1 MQRKL
6 SNEEYYKRKI
16 FLNKINSI
24 RSHIK
29 RNMDELKELA
39 EMKKSIKITD
49 YTKEDF
55 KTSGINVSQ
64 QEIIVCKII
73 ELEKEIYDNTTELMD
88 VKIITRGVL
97 NKIKDDK
104 CRLYMFYRYYD
115 CLDEETIKYKMNIST
130 RTCQRLNSQGIFS
143 IKI

>member
-6 SNEEYYKRKI
+6 SNEEYYKRKN

-55 KTSGINVSQ
+55 KTSGSNVSQ
-64 QEIIVCKII
+64 Q
-73 ELEKEIYDNTTELMD
+73 
-88 VKIITRGVL
+88 
-97 NKIKDDK
+97 
-104 CRLYMFYRYYD
+104 
-115 CLDEETIKYKMNIST
+115 
-130 RTCQRLNSQGIFS
+130 
-143 IKI
+143 

>member
-6 SNEEYYKRKI
+6 SNEEYYKRKN

-55 KTSGINVSQ
+55 KTSGSNVSQ
-64 QEIIVCKII
+64 QII

-115 CLDEETIKYKMNIST
+115 CLDEEAIKYKMNIST

>member
-6 SNEEYYKRKI
+6 SNEEYFKRKN

-29 RNMDELKELA
+29 RNMD
-39 EMKKSIKITD
+39 
-49 YTKEDF
+49 
-55 KTSGINVSQ
+55 
-64 QEIIVCKII
+64 
-73 ELEKEIYDNTTELMD
+73 TTELMD